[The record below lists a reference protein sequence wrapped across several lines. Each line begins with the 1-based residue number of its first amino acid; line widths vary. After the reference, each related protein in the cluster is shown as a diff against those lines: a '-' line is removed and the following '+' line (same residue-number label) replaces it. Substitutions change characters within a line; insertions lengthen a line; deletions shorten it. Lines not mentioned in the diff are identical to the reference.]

1 MSIPKQKKN
10 QKNHQVAGV
19 GLTLYLSAQHRYL
32 RIREKMRSY
41 YIRCFRS
48 SSNEARSSSN
58 NSNTEESKPSNG
70 LRALSSSSVFSAA
83 NGGEKIELSASGA
96 SINILA
102 SSKSLITSTLHASQ
116 IVLPPGFQTLP
127 SKSVSAEFYY
137 ILKGYGS
144 FSAASGDTAF
154 KDTKVSVGD
163 VVLVNP
169 LK

>member
-1 MSIPKQKKN
+1 
-10 QKNHQVAGV
+10 
-19 GLTLYLSAQHRYL
+19 
-32 RIREKMRSY
+32 MRSY

-48 SSNEARSSSN
+48 SSNEARSSN
-58 NSNTEESKPSNG
+58 NSNTEESKPSNE

-144 FSAASGDTAF
+144 FSAASGDTAC

-169 LK
+169 LR